1 MKLKG
6 RKEERGGRM
15 KRGSEER
22 DAKSEWQ
29 WEEEEEKERVKKITK
44 CQ

>member
-15 KRGSEER
+15 KRGNEES
-22 DAKSEWQ
+22 DAKGEWQ
-29 WEEEEEKERVKKITK
+29 CEEEEKERVKKITK
-44 CQ
+44 SQ